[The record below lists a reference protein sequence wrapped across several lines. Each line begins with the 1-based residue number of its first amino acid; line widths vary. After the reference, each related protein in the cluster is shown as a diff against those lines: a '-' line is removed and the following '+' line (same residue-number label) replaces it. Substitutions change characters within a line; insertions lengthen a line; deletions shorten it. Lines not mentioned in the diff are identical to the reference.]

1 MKRILLVMGMICF
14 AALGACVFH
23 LKYHVSQL
31 ADTLKALDIKK
42 RAIQENIQL
51 LRAEWAH
58 LNEPSRLEALTQK
71 YLPLTPMKAPQMM
84 SLKDLA
90 HNTPTPTS
98 QDYPGSCGS

>member
-1 MKRILLVMGMICF
+1 MKRILLVLGMICF

-31 ADTLKALDIKK
+31 ADTLKALDVKK

-58 LNEPSRLEALTQK
+58 LNEPSRLESLAQK
-71 YLPLTPMKAPQMM
+71 YLPLEPMKAPQMM
-84 SLKDLA
+84 SLKDFAQHSPAPL
-90 HNTPTPTS
+90 S
-98 QDYPGSCGS
+98 QSYTQSSGS